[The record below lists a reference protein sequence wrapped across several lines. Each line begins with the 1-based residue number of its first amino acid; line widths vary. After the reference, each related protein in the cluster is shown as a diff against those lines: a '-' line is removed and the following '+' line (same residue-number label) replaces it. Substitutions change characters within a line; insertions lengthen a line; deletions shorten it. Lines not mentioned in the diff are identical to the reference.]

1 MRKNEIE
8 DLLLSE
14 LEEVNGGS
22 GSSTCVCDHGGA
34 GETIIV
40 SPSVPTEP
48 ENGLVEC

>member
-14 LEEVNGGS
+14 MEEVNGGS

-40 SPSVPTEP
+40 SPSYPDEPVKGLTE
-48 ENGLVEC
+48 C